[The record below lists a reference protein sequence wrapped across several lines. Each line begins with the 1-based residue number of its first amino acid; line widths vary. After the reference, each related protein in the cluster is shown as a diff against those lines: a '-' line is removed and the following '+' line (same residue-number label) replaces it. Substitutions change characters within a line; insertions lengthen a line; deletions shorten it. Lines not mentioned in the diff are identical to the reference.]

1 MSDLAADKRLVV
13 AFLHAMADA
22 EADDI
27 GLTLQ
32 TFCHDDAIWRI
43 FHPVGEVAGRE
54 AVEQR
59 FWRPLKIGFPDHEQ
73 RIGQAI
79 AGMYEGRACVST
91 LGNLQGTFAEPWL
104 GIPPTYG
111 LILQR
116 FGFCATVHGGK
127 IASAWVLLDVL
138 DVMLQAGVYP
148 LRRMPG
154 SAAQWPLPPAESGAS
169 LSTCDPAWGAE
180 TLQIVWEMQTGLAKG
195 DDLKALA
202 KLRGNHSPHWH
213 DNMNWYGP
221 AGIGSSRGQ
230 RGFLDYH
237 GALFIQAFPDRGGIA
252 RTDEGDEGRPGSYM
266 SIGDGPFA
274 VTTGYP
280 LMHGTHLGGAWLGVP
295 PSGRAVTMR
304 VADWYRADADGKL
317 IDNWVMIDLLDILHQ
332 FGLDVLD
339 DLRFFADPTLPRW
352 PTA

>member
-1 MSDLAADKRLVV
+1 MTDRAADKRLVV
-13 AFLHAMADA
+13 AFLHAMAKAPDGEI
-22 EADDI
+22 EAR
-27 GLTLQ
+27 LER
-32 TFCHDDAIWRI
+32 FCHDGAIWRI
-43 FHPVGEVAGRE
+43 FHPFGEIAGSAAVAE
-54 AVEQR
+54 H
-59 FWRPLKIGFPDHEQ
+59 FWRPLKASFPDHEH

-79 AGMYEGRACVST
+79 AGEYEGRSCVST
-91 LGNLQGTFAEPWL
+91 LGDLQGTFSEAWL
-104 GIPPTYG
+104 GIPPTHG
-111 LILQR
+111 LVIQR
-116 FGFCATVHGGK
+116 FGFCATVREGK

-138 DVMLQAGVYP
+138 DVMRQAGVYP
-148 LRRMPG
+148 LRRAPG
-154 SAAQWPLPPAESGAS
+154 SAVQWPLPPADSGAS
-169 LSTCDPAWGAE
+169 LSTYDVAGGAE
-180 TLQIVWEMQTGLAKG
+180 TLRIVREMQTGLAKG
-195 DDLKALA
+195 DDLKDLA

-213 DNMNWYGP
+213 DDMNWYGP

-252 RTDEGDEGRPGSYM
+252 RAPEGDEGRPGSYM

-332 FGLDVLD
+332 FGLDVLE
-339 DLRFFADPTLPRW
+339 DLRFFADPTLARW

>member
-1 MSDLAADKRLVV
+1 MTELAADKRLVV
-13 AFLHAMADA
+13 EFLHAIADA
-22 EADDI
+22 QDGEIEATLRRYCRDDVV
-27 GLTLQ
+27 
-32 TFCHDDAIWRI
+32 WRM
-43 FHPVGEVAGRE
+43 FHPFGEIAGIE
-54 AVEQR
+54 AAADR
-59 FWRPLKIGFPDHEQ
+59 FWRPLKASFPDHEH

-79 AGMYEGRACVST
+79 AGDYEDRVCVST
-91 LGNLQGTFAEPWL
+91 LGDVQGTFAEAWL
-104 GIPPTYG
+104 GIPPTHG
-111 LILQR
+111 LVIQR
-116 FGFCATVHGGK
+116 FGFCASVRDGK
-127 IASAWVLLDVL
+127 IASAYVLFDIL

-169 LSTCDPAWGAE
+169 LTRCDPILGAE
-180 TLQIVWEMQTGLAKG
+180 TLRIVIEMQTGLAKG
-195 DDLKALA
+195 DDLKDLA

-213 DNMNWYGP
+213 DDMNWYGP

-237 GALFIQAFPDRGGIA
+237 GALFIQAFPDRSGIT
-252 RTDEGDEGRPGSYM
+252 RSPTGDEARPGSYM

-280 LMHGTHLGGAWLGVP
+280 MMRGTHLGGAWLGVP
-295 PSGRAVTMR
+295 PSGREVTMR

-317 IDNWVMIDLLDILHQ
+317 IDNWVMIDLLDILCQ

-339 DLRFFADPTLPRW
+339 DLRFFVDPTLPRW